1 MLYIFQNRNRKS
13 QPFDINIF
21 KNKVYIYSC
30 SLFATLEM
38 MRKYGHQVIILE
50 MARECFKHDVV
61 LQQLETVNFFWKC
74 PWVLYSVMRNS
85 DVVGQTAPE
94 KKLNSGINGKQ
105 RIYGLLSDQI
115 FSCFD
120 ELSYKTTYPRI
131 FQRHYKTPC
140 KTLKLKTF

>member
-21 KNKVYIYSC
+21 LNKVYIYSC

-38 MRKYGHQVIILE
+38 MRKYAHQVISLK

-61 LQQLETVNFFWKC
+61 LQQLETVNIFWKC

-85 DVVGQTAPE
+85 DVVGQTAHE
-94 KKLNSGINGKQ
+94 KKLNGGQNGKQ

-120 ELSYKTTYPRI
+120 ELSYILEYFKNIT
-131 FQRHYKTPC
+131 
-140 KTLKLKTF
+140 KLLAKPKN